1 MVTLPKFPYELFPLF
16 VDFPKI
22 VRINFFNLVGFLFFF
37 FCEYLRLPHDFL
49 SSTGDSQTV
58 FISIGTP
65 LASFARTQN
74 VVPSISLSSFQD
86 RGNPPDAMLHDAG
99 ALKND
104 IEDIIRRSSDREHVV
119 ASTRSSKD
127 RGGIRFLS
135 ANYYA
140 TQKQQRWVPKI
151 KKLLAKAL
159 RFGNLHC
166 WYAILQHLL

>member
-140 TQKQQRWVPKI
+140 TQKQQR
-151 KKLLAKAL
+151 
-159 RFGNLHC
+159 
-166 WYAILQHLL
+166 